1 MAKFRIALGIFL
13 LLLSPAMIYIGL
25 DAQENGINLAEP
37 NGSRS
42 AAIFDLWGM
51 WGMALVLFG
60 VGISEILTGKQLLKD
75 NPERK

>member
-25 DAQENGINLAEP
+25 DSQENGINLADL
-37 NGSRS
+37 NGTRG
-42 AAIFDLWGM
+42 AAMFDLLGM

-60 VGISEILTGKQLLKD
+60 VGVSEVLTGKKLLKNKED
-75 NPERK
+75 

>member
-51 WGMALVLFG
+51 
-60 VGISEILTGKQLLKD
+60 
-75 NPERK
+75 